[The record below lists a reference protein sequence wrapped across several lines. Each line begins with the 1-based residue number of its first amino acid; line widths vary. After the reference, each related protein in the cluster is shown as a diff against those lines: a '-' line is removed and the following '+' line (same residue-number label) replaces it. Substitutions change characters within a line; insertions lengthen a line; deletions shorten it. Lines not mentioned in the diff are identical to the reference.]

1 MSDSVEIEKA
11 RFSSEVINTICEAHP
26 KNVRLKKVVS
36 SEAILLKG
44 KVFSDMEIASSKFK
58 DALTFMDCRFNGHI
72 SLRQIKAGGQ
82 VSFINCEFLG
92 DVTLFGSEVSGPI
105 SFIGN
110 RIAGRLVVNGNSTP
124 KLDIQSVSAKEL
136 SVKAEEVNSR
146 IQNFIFKKISISG
159 VSRIDN
165 IAAIQSID
173 ICDSASNTIQLR
185 QLGLEENACIN
196 VNKSRINEVVFD
208 DLRLNKSKVCFNST
222 LGENLYIRNCEL
234 EQASLAF
241 EQVMIHGMFAIKHC
255 SYHDAEIDMSSLT
268 SPNLDLDDDLID
280 FVLKKGK
287 NRSAIYAD
295 SLSVDKRVQTLKLLK
310 DKFTQEHR
318 YDLEDAVF
326 YLLKNLECS
335 HAIQQ
340 AKWWQ
345 KPLLCILY
353 FLNRL
358 VMGWGV
364 RLRNSLVSALSFVG
378 IWSVAYYI
386 TLGLYDADK
395 YIEYL
400 GQRLNGISGATTYSV
415 LAFFGQQ
422 ADAKIFS
429 HVPISLA
436 LSEFIFGIAITTII
450 VGILIRKLVR

>member
-11 RFSSEVINTICEAHP
+11 RLSPEVINTICEAHP
-26 KNVRLKKVVS
+26 KNVRLKKVVA
-36 SEAILLKG
+36 SEALLLKG
-44 KVFSDMEIASSKFK
+44 KVFSDIEIASSKFK
-58 DALTFMDCRFNGHI
+58 DALTFMDCRFNGHV
-72 SLRQIKAGGQ
+72 SLRKIKADGQ

-105 SFIGN
+105 SFVGN
-110 RIAGRLVVNGNSTP
+110 RVAGRLIVNGSSTP

-146 IQNFIFKKISISG
+146 IQNFIFKNISISG
-159 VSRIDN
+159 ATRIDN
-165 IAAIQSID
+165 VAAIQSID
-173 ICDSASNTIQLR
+173 ICNSASSTIQLR
-185 QLGLEENACIN
+185 QLGLEDNACIN
-196 VNKSRINEVVFD
+196 VNESRIDEVVFD
-208 DLRLNKSKVCFNST
+208 DLMLNNSRVCFHST
-222 LGENLYIRNCEL
+222 LGENLYVRSCEL

-255 SYHDAEIDMSSLT
+255 SYHDAEIDISSVT
-268 SPNLDLDDDLID
+268 SPNFDLDDGLID
-280 FVLKKGK
+280 FVLKKEK
-287 NRSAIYAD
+287 KRSAIYAD
-295 SLSVDKRVQTLKLLK
+295 SLSVEKRIQTLKILK

-326 YLLKNLECS
+326 YILKNLECS

-345 KPLLCILY
+345 KPLICISY
-353 FLNRL
+353 FLNRF

-364 RLRNSLVSALSFVG
+364 RLRNPLISALSFVG
-378 IWSVAYYI
+378 IWSAAYYI
-386 TLGLYDADK
+386 IFGLYEADK
-395 YIEYL
+395 YVEYL
-400 GQRLNGISGATTYSV
+400 GQRLNGMSGATTYSV

-422 ADAKIFS
+422 ADAKIVS
-429 HVPISLA
+429 YVPISLA
-436 LSEFIFGIAITTII
+436 LGEFVFGIAMTTII